1 MTPKE
6 FVLWLK
12 GVDVGLSGHPYEGT
26 WNLIQ
31 EKLNEVKMEDGPSRI
46 IPSRD
51 IPMPDS
57 PSIFPSPCVPTK
69 IPPSP
74 GSPPEIIC

>member
-12 GVDVGLSGHPYEGT
+12 GVDVGLSGHPYEST

-31 EKLNEVKMEDGPSRI
+31 EKLNEVEMEGRPYSLPSTPI
-46 IPSRD
+46 LDPPNPTIP
-51 IPMPDS
+51 IK
-57 PSIFPSPCVPTK
+57 VP
-69 IPPSP
+69 PNP